1 MMESMNSMSLIK
13 ATAAVMIAVL
23 MCAIGAAAPL
33 DARFAPPV
41 SLHLRDGSAVPLT
54 SYQGQVVL
62 VDFWAS
68 WCVPCKTSFPALDAL
83 YKQYRDRGLVV
94 LAVNVDERRADAEAF
109 LAARPH
115 TMPIALDPKG
125 DAAKAFDVRGMPTS
139 FLIDRAGRIRFVH
152 SGYSTKT
159 LDGYR
164 DEIARLLTEQER

>member
-62 VDFWAS
+62 VDF
-68 WCVPCKTSFPALDAL
+68 
-83 YKQYRDRGLVV
+83 G
-94 LAVNVDERRADAEAF
+94 
-109 LAARPH
+109 
-115 TMPIALDPKG
+115 
-125 DAAKAFDVRGMPTS
+125 
-139 FLIDRAGRIRFVH
+139 RAGACRAKPPFLH
-152 SGYSTKT
+152 STRSTSS
-159 LDGYR
+159 
-164 DEIARLLTEQER
+164 IAIAGWWFWR